1 MNDMT
6 ATVLFWSA
14 LGVSYQCEWPHLR
27 TTAQK
32 LLGWVFGIPSAV
44 FLATI
49 SCGFLANLLATVPL
63 YFVEFHFR
71 FRLEQ
76 RAPPLVQRLMA
87 TANLNLPTRFG
98 FGLLSSEFGLG
109 FLASDTPQS
118 SAALAGQTD
127 GLALLFTAAADV
139 PLTCGLSWIAS
150 NTPLSWAAKHNHTET
165 VAALLKAGADPNA
178 PSSLGLGLLLS
189 VTPLGV
195 AARDG
200 RTETV
205 VALLKEGADPNAPF
219 TLGLGLLLSRTP
231 LSWAAENCHTETVA
245 ALLKAGADPKGLGH
259 GVGSVGR
266 CLRRHEA
273 RRRPTARSLVRAA
286 AMAAAAAAW
295 RLASHV

>member
-1 MNDMT
+1 MD
-6 ATVLFWSA
+6 
-14 LGVSYQCEWPHLR
+14 EWPR
-27 TTAQK
+27 
-32 LLGWVFGIPSAV
+32 P
-44 FLATI
+44 
-49 SCGFLANLLATVPL
+49 
-63 YFVEFHFR
+63 
-71 FRLEQ
+71 
-76 RAPPLVQRLMA
+76 
-87 TANLNLPTRFG
+87 
-98 FGLLSSEFGLG
+98 
-109 FLASDTPQS
+109 
-118 SAALAGQTD
+118 
-127 GLALLFTAAADV
+127 ALLE
-139 PLTCGLSWIAS
+139 
-150 NTPLSWAAKHNHTET
+150 NTPLSWAAEHNHTES
-165 VAALLKAGADPNA
+165 VAALLKAGADPNS

-205 VALLKEGADPNAPF
+205 AALLKAGADPNAPF

-286 AMAAAAAAW
+286 AMALW
-295 RLASHV
+295 RRQQRRGGLASHV